1 MKSVLS
7 AGLLLCLTIS
17 TMRATGQERAPGDK
31 AAPQSPGNGKMSSTD
46 DPIEVKTDRFSNV
59 TTVNLKP
66 QAILDTPEHLITIA
80 IKTKLEQTRASDVFR
95 DSVDAYV
102 YFDSYSNDVD
112 FGDGEIR
119 LLVDGRPLRTPPG
132 HIELIPLVKP
142 KPGFRSYKS
151 GIVTLDREA
160 LERIKKANRVEMRL
174 GPIELTLDTA
184 MLATLH
190 DYATRALTQN
200 KNINRR

>member
-7 AGLLLCLTIS
+7 AGLLLCLTIP
-17 TMRATGQERAPGDK
+17 TMRATGQERAHEDK
-31 AAPQSPGNGKMSSTD
+31 SAQQSPDNGKMSSTD

-66 QAILDTPEHLITIA
+66 QAILDTSEHLITMA
-80 IKTKLEQTRASDVFR
+80 IKTKLEQKRADDIFR
-95 DSVDAYV
+95 DSVDAYA
-102 YFDSYSNDVD
+102 YFDSYSNGVD
-112 FGDGEIR
+112 FGAGEIHM
-119 LLVDGRPLRTPPG
+119 LVDGRPLRTPPG

-151 GIVTLDREA
+151 GVVILDRDA
-160 LERIKKANRVEMRL
+160 LERIKKANRIEMRL
-174 GPIELTLDTA
+174 GSIELTLDTA

-190 DYATRALTQN
+190 EYATRALDQN
-200 KNINRR
+200 KNFNRR